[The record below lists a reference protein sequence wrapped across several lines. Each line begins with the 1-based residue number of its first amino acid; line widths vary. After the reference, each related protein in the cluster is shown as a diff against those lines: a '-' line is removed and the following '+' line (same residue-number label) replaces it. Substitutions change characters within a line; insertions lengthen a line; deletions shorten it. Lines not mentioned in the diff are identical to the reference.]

1 MTDNDLSRRRRSRLQ
16 LLLVVA
22 MFLGSFAVAAA
33 LFFGGWT
40 PTQTRNF
47 GRMLDPYPSLQDV
60 ALTRHDGTP
69 WQWQP
74 AERHWHILVPAPDA
88 QACDGRCAS
97 LLDALHRVWYSEGR
111 HAERLHVL
119 WLGELPAT
127 APAFSGLVA
136 LQPQPQVTARLPE
149 RASPAGVPVYLVDG
163 NGYVVLHYAAGFD
176 PVQLRKDLGRLL
188 K

>member
-1 MTDNDLSRRRRSRLQ
+1 MTDNELSRRRRSRLQ

-22 MFLGSFAVAAA
+22 MFFGSFAIAAA

-40 PTQTRNF
+40 PHKTRNF
-47 GRMLDPYPSLQDV
+47 GRMLDPYPSLLDLP
-60 ALTRHDGTP
+60 LTRVDGRA

-74 AERHWHILVPAPDA
+74 AERHWHILVPAPASKD
-88 QACDGRCAS
+88 CDVRCAN
-97 LLDALHRVWYSEGR
+97 LPDALHRVWYSEGR

-119 WLGELPAT
+119 WMGDLPT
-127 APAFSGLVA
+127 SAPAFSGLVA
-136 LQPQPQVTARLPE
+136 LQSQPEVLARLPE
-149 RASPAGVPVYLVDG
+149 QASAAGVPVYLVDG
-163 NGYVVLHYAAGFD
+163 NGYVVLHYPAGFD